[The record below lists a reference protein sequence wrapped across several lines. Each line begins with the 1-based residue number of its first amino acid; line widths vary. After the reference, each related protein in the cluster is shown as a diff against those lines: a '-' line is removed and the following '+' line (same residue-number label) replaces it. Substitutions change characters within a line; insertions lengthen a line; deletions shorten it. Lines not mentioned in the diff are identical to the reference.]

1 MTGFGAEPPVCDVS
15 VVITI
20 GGKADP
26 SKPSCEARSGTRRP
40 APGSSLMRLAAISS
54 AFGPFSYLGIAT
66 WLRWMTE
73 APTKPGDAPRTR
85 LQAAAIAATIDYR

>member
-1 MTGFGAEPPVCDVS
+1 
-15 VVITI
+15 
-20 GGKADP
+20 
-26 SKPSCEARSGTRRP
+26 
-40 APGSSLMRLAAISS
+40 MRLAAISS

>member
-1 MTGFGAEPPVCDVS
+1 MCDIS
-15 VVITI
+15 VVTTI

-40 APGSSLMRLAAISS
+40 APASSLDEIIGVDLLSVR
-54 AFGPFSYLGIAT
+54 PFSSLGIAT

>member
-1 MTGFGAEPPVCDVS
+1 MLPVWDVS

-20 GGKADP
+20 GGKADT
-26 SKPSCEARSGTRRP
+26 ANRP
-40 APGSSLMRLAAISS
+40 VRLAAERVAQRLPRLWMRLWAATSS
-54 AFGPFSYLGIAT
+54 AFGPFSSLGIAT

-85 LQAAAIAATIDYR
+85 LQAVAIAATIDYR